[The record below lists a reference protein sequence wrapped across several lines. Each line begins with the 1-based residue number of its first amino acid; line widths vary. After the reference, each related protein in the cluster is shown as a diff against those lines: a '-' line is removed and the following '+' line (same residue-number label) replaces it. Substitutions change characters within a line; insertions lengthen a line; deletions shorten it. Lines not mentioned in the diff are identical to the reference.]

1 MNNQTASAFE
11 NFLSLF
17 VEVWKKGILGIDIFQ
32 IIIGL
37 GIFLIFLLFR
47 GLISKVIISRLKKI
61 AKKTTNKLD
70 DSFVEAMEGPAR
82 FFPIVIGFFI
92 ASYYLEFSPESQ
104 SFIDNVNKSLIT
116 VLIFWLIHQFI
127 QPVTYLL
134 GGLEKLLTKELI
146 GWIIKAL
153 KILIFILG
161 AAAVLE
167 LWGIKIGPIIAGLG
181 LFGVAVALGAQDLFK
196 NLISGILVL
205 VEKRFKVGDWI
216 IVEEIIEGIVERI
229 GFRSTVVRKFDK
241 SLAIIPNFQFAE
253 NAVINVSATTN
264 WIISWV
270 ITLQYNTTVKQ
281 LKQVRDEIE
290 KYITTH
296 EDYQTSLGHAVRV
309 DKFSDSSIDMYI
321 RCFTKTDDWD
331 EWLKVKERL
340 ALEIK
345 QIVEKNSA
353 SFAFPSQSIY
363 VEKK

>member
-1 MNNQTASAFE
+1 MDIFK
-11 NFLSLF
+11 NFVNLF
-17 VEVWKKGILGIDIFQ
+17 LEVWNKGILGIDIFQ
-32 IIIGL
+32 ILVGL
-37 GIFLIFLLFR
+37 AIFLVFLLFR
-47 GLISKVIISRLKKI
+47 GLIGKIIIRRLEKI
-61 AKKTTNKLD
+61 AKKTSNKFD
-70 DSFVEAMEGPAR
+70 DTFVKAMEGPAR

-104 SFIDNVNKSLIT
+104 GFIDTLNRTLIT
-116 VLIFWLIHQFI
+116 ILIFWLLHQFI
-127 QPVTYLL
+127 QPVSYLL
-134 GGLEKLLTKELI
+134 GGLEKVLTRELI

-153 KILIFILG
+153 KILIIILG
-161 AAAVLE
+161 SAAVLE

-229 GFRSTVVRKFDK
+229 GFRSTVIRKFDK

-270 ITLQYNTTVKQ
+270 ITLQYNTTVEQ
-281 LKQVRDEIE
+281 LKKIRDEIE

-296 EDYQTSLGHAVRV
+296 KDYKTSLGYAVRV

-321 RCFTKTDDWD
+321 RCFTVTDDWD
-331 EWLKVKERL
+331 EWLGVKERL

-345 QIVEKNSA
+345 QIVEKNNA

>member
-1 MNNQTASAFE
+1 MDIFE
-11 NFLSLF
+11 NFSTLF
-17 VEVWKKGILGIDIFQ
+17 FEVWKKGILGVDIFQ
-32 IIIGL
+32 ILIGL

-47 GLISKVIISRLKKI
+47 GLISKVIIGRLKKI
-61 AKKTTNKLD
+61 AKRTTNKLD
-70 DSFVEAMEGPAR
+70 DTFVQAMEGPAR

-116 VLIFWLIHQFI
+116 ILIFWLMHQFI

-134 GGLEKLLTKELI
+134 GGLEKLLTRELI
-146 GWIIKAL
+146 GWIVKAL

-205 VEKRFKVGDWI
+205 VEKRFKVDDWI
-216 IVEEIIEGIVERI
+216 IVEDIIEGIVERI

-270 ITLQYNTTVKQ
+270 ITLQYNTTVDQ
-281 LKQVRDEIE
+281 LKKIRDEIE
-290 KYITTH
+290 KYITTS
-296 EDYQTSLGHAVRV
+296 EDYKTSLGHAVRV

-321 RCFTKTDDWD
+321 RCFTVTDDWD

-340 ALEIK
+340 AIEIK
-345 QIVEKNSA
+345 QIVEKNNA

>member
-1 MNNQTASAFE
+1 MIE
-11 NFLSLF
+11 NFLALF
-17 VEVWKKGILGIDIFQ
+17 IEVWKKGILGIDIFQ

-47 GLISKVIISRLKKI
+47 GFISKVIINRLKKI

-82 FFPIVIGFFI
+82 FFPVVIGFFI

-104 SFIDNVNKSLIT
+104 AFIDNVNKSLIT

-146 GWIIKAL
+146 GWIVKAL

-253 NAVINVSATTN
+253 NAVINVSETTN

-270 ITLQYNTTVKQ
+270 ITLQYNTTIEQ
-281 LKQVRDEIE
+281 LKKIRDEIE
-290 KYITTH
+290 KYITSH
-296 EDYQTSLGHAVRV
+296 EDYKINLGHAVRV

-321 RCFTKTDDWD
+321 RCFTKTNDWD

-345 QIVEKNSA
+345 QIVEKNNA

>member
-1 MNNQTASAFE
+1 MDIFE
-11 NFLSLF
+11 NFSTLF
-17 VEVWKKGILGIDIFQ
+17 LEVWKKGILGVDIFQ
-32 IIIGL
+32 ILIGL

-47 GLISKVIISRLKKI
+47 GLISKVIIGRLKKI
-61 AKKTTNKLD
+61 AKRTTNKLD
-70 DSFVEAMEGPAR
+70 DTFVQAMEGPAR

-116 VLIFWLIHQFI
+116 ILIFWLIHQFI

-134 GGLEKLLTKELI
+134 GGLEKVLSKELI
-146 GWIIKAL
+146 GWIVKAL

-181 LFGVAVALGAQDLFK
+181 LVGVAVALGAQDLFK

-205 VEKRFKVGDWI
+205 VEKRFKVDDWI
-216 IVEEIIEGIVERI
+216 IVEDIIEGIVERI

-270 ITLQYNTTVKQ
+270 ITLQYNTTVDQ
-281 LKQVRDEIE
+281 LKKVRDEIE

-296 EDYQTSLGHAVRV
+296 KDYKTSLGHAVRV

-321 RCFTKTDDWD
+321 RCFTVTDDWD

-340 ALEIK
+340 AIEIK
-345 QIVEKNSA
+345 QIVEKNNV

>member
-1 MNNQTASAFE
+1 MGVFE
-11 NFLSLF
+11 NFSALF

-47 GLISKVIISRLKKI
+47 GFISKIIINRLKKI

-70 DSFVEAMEGPAR
+70 DTFVQAMEGPAR

-116 VLIFWLIHQFI
+116 ILIFWLIHQFI
-127 QPVTYLL
+127 QPVSYLL

-146 GWIIKAL
+146 GWIVKAL

-216 IVEEIIEGIVERI
+216 MVEDIIEGIVERI

-241 SLAIIPNFQFAE
+241 SIAIIPNFQFAE
-253 NAVINVSATTN
+253 NAVINISETTN

-270 ITLQYNTTVKQ
+270 ITLQYNTTVDQ
-281 LKQVRDEIE
+281 LKKIRDEIE

-296 EDYQTSLGHAVRV
+296 KDYKISLGHAVRV

-321 RCFTKTDDWD
+321 RCFTVTDDWD
-331 EWLKVKERL
+331 EWLAVKERL
-340 ALEIK
+340 AIEIK
-345 QIVEKNSA
+345 QIVEKNNA

>member
-1 MNNQTASAFE
+1 MDIFE
-11 NFLSLF
+11 NFSTLF
-17 VEVWKKGILGIDIFQ
+17 LEVWKKGILGVDIFQ
-32 IIIGL
+32 VLIGL

-47 GLISKVIISRLKKI
+47 GLISKVIIGRLKKI
-61 AKKTTNKLD
+61 AKRTTNKLD
-70 DSFVEAMEGPAR
+70 DTFVQAMEGPAR

-92 ASYYLEFSPESQ
+92 ASYYLEFSPETQ

-116 VLIFWLIHQFI
+116 ILIFWLIHQLI

-134 GGLEKLLTKELI
+134 GGLEKVLTKELI
-146 GWIIKAL
+146 GWIVKAL

-181 LFGVAVALGAQDLFK
+181 LVGVAVALGAQDLFK

-216 IVEEIIEGIVERI
+216 IVENIIEGIVERI

-270 ITLQYNTTVKQ
+270 ITLQYNTTVQQ
-281 LKQVRDEIE
+281 LKKVRDEIE

-296 EDYQTSLGHAVRV
+296 KDYKISLGHAVRV

-321 RCFTKTDDWD
+321 RCFTVTDDWD

-340 ALEIK
+340 AIEIK
-345 QIVEKNSA
+345 QIIEKNNA

>member
-1 MNNQTASAFE
+1 
-11 NFLSLF
+11 
-17 VEVWKKGILGIDIFQ
+17 
-32 IIIGL
+32 
-37 GIFLIFLLFR
+37 
-47 GLISKVIISRLKKI
+47 
-61 AKKTTNKLD
+61 
-70 DSFVEAMEGPAR
+70 MEGPAR

-116 VLIFWLIHQFI
+116 ILIFWLMHQFI

-134 GGLEKLLTKELI
+134 GGLEKLLTRELI
-146 GWIIKAL
+146 GWIVKAL

-205 VEKRFKVGDWI
+205 VEKRFKVDDWI
-216 IVEEIIEGIVERI
+216 IVEDIIEGIVERI

-270 ITLQYNTTVKQ
+270 ITLQYNTTVEQ
-281 LKQVRDEIE
+281 LKKIRDEIE
-290 KYITTH
+290 KYITTSK
-296 EDYQTSLGHAVRV
+296 DYKTSLGHAVRV

-321 RCFTKTDDWD
+321 RCFTVTDDWD

-340 ALEIK
+340 AIEIK
-345 QIVEKNSA
+345 QIVEKNDA

>member
-1 MNNQTASAFE
+1 MDIFK
-11 NFLSLF
+11 NFSTLF
-17 VEVWKKGILGIDIFQ
+17 LEVWEKGILGIDIFQ
-32 IIIGL
+32 ILIGL

-47 GLISKVIISRLKKI
+47 GLISKVIIGRLKKI

-70 DSFVEAMEGPAR
+70 DTFVQAMEGPAR

-116 VLIFWLIHQFI
+116 ILIFWLIHQFI

-216 IVEEIIEGIVERI
+216 VVEDIIEGIVERI

-241 SLAIIPNFQFAE
+241 SIAIIPNFQFAE
-253 NAVINVSATTN
+253 NAVINISETTN

-270 ITLQYNTTVKQ
+270 ITLQYNTTVEQ
-281 LKQVRDEIE
+281 LKKVRDEIE

-296 EDYQTSLGHAVRV
+296 KDFKTSLGHAVRV

-321 RCFTKTDDWD
+321 RCFTVTDDWD
-331 EWLKVKERL
+331 EWLAVKERL
-340 ALEIK
+340 AIEIK
-345 QIVEKNSA
+345 QIVEKNNV

>member
-1 MNNQTASAFE
+1 MDIFE

-17 VEVWKKGILGIDIFQ
+17 LEVWKKGILGVDIFQ
-32 IIIGL
+32 ILIGL

-47 GLISKVIISRLKKI
+47 GLISKVIIGRLKKI
-61 AKKTTNKLD
+61 AKRTTLD
-70 DSFVEAMEGPAR
+70 DTFVQAMEGPAR

-104 SFIDNVNKSLIT
+104 LFIDNVNKSLIT
-116 VLIFWLIHQFI
+116 ILIFWLIHQFI

-134 GGLEKLLTKELI
+134 GGLEKVLTKELI
-146 GWIIKAL
+146 GWIVKAL

-205 VEKRFKVGDWI
+205 VEKRFKVDDWI
-216 IVEEIIEGIVERI
+216 IVEGIIEGIVERI

-270 ITLQYNTTVKQ
+270 ITLQYNTTVDQ
-281 LKQVRDEIE
+281 LKKVRDEIE

-296 EDYQTSLGHAVRV
+296 KDYKTSLGYAVRV

-321 RCFTKTDDWD
+321 RCFTVTDDWD

-340 ALEIK
+340 AIEIK
-345 QIVEKNSA
+345 QIVEKNNA